1 MHNLSISRKFAVF
14 VGCVAVLI
22 IALAALDLNTL
33 RNQMMEDHR
42 TRMRDLVNLAHSTL
56 VDFAVR
62 SEKGEMSAEEAKAG
76 AASAIAAMRYDGG
89 NYLWISDRDARVVM
103 HPIKPALNGKDLSA
117 FEDPNGKRLF
127 VEFAQAVEESGAGYV
142 DYMWPAPDAAKDAPP
157 IDKLSFVKAYAPWG
171 WIIGSGTYLQDIDAT
186 LKEKAAL
193 WGVKLIAAVAVLLG
207 VSFYIGGGIAKPIRR
222 LTEAMDRLA
231 DADTSIEVPYSDRK
245 DEIGRMATALATF
258 RDNAVARAALE
269 EKHAAAAR
277 REAEAAAEILRSV
290 EDFKASAAGSLEALQ
305 GLTTRLED
313 TSSSVLDAAK
323 QTRESADQ
331 ANEATES
338 SFSGA
343 QSVSAAT
350 EELIA
355 SIREIDRQVE
365 TSTVRSQETTDVA
378 QSAAKGVEAL
388 VRAAEEIGDVIA
400 LISDIASQTNLLAL
414 NATIEAARAGEAGKG
429 FAVVAGEVKNLAAQ
443 TSRATDEI
451 NAKITALQ
459 TVTRQTVGSIENIV
473 ENIGRLSEIGGS
485 IAAAVQ
491 EQSGATEEIAQNA
504 SVVSAGAD
512 SARTAVGRLA
522 AVAASTDDAAH
533 GLRDVATRVSEGAT
547 DLGASVDRFIAKVTA
562 A

>member
-1 MHNLSISRKFAVF
+1 MHNLSISKKFAVF
-14 VGCVAVLI
+14 VGCVALLI
-22 IALAALDLNTL
+22 VALAALDLNAM

-42 TRMRDLVNLAHSTL
+42 ARMRDLVTLAHSTL
-56 VDFAVR
+56 VDFAGR
-62 SEKGEMSAEEAKAG
+62 SENGEMSAEEAKA
-76 AASAIAAMRYDGG
+76 AAAAVIAAMRYDGG
-89 NYLWISDRDARVVM
+89 NYLWISDREARVIM
-103 HPIKPALNGKDLSA
+103 HPIKPSLNGKDLSA

-127 VEFAQAVEESGAGYV
+127 VEFAHAVEAAGAGYV
-142 DYMWPAPDAAKDAPP
+142 DYMWPAPDAAEDAPP
-157 IDKLSFVKAYAPWG
+157 VDKLSYVKVYAPWG
-171 WIIGSGTYLQDIDAT
+171 WIVGSGTYLQDIDAT
-186 LKEKAAL
+186 LREKAAF
-193 WGVKLIAAVAVLLG
+193 WGVKLAAAVAFLLG
-207 VSFYIGGGIAKPIRR
+207 ISFYIGGGIAKPIRR

-231 DADTSIEVPYSDRK
+231 DADTSIEIPYNRRR
-245 DEIGRMATALATF
+245 DEIGRMALALATF

-269 EKHAAAAR
+269 EKQASAAR

-290 EDFKASAAGSLEALQ
+290 EDFKASAAGGLEALQ
-305 GLTTRLED
+305 GLVASLED
-313 TSSSVLDAAK
+313 TSGSVLETARR
-323 QTRESADQ
+323 TRESADQ

-365 TSTVRSQETTDVA
+365 TSAMRSQETTDVA
-378 QSAAKGVEAL
+378 KSAAKGIEAL
-388 VRAAEEIGDVIA
+388 VRAADEIGDVIA

-459 TVTRQTVGSIENIV
+459 TVTHQTVGSIESIV
-473 ENIGRLSEIGGS
+473 ENIERLSEIGGS
-485 IAAAVQ
+485 IAASVRQ
-491 EQSGATEEIAQNA
+491 QSSATEEIAQNA
-504 SVVSAGAD
+504 SVVSDGAD
-512 SARTAVGRLA
+512 GARMAVGQLA
-522 AVAASTDDAAH
+522 DVAGSADDAAH
-533 GLRDVATRVSEGAT
+533 CLRDVATRVSKGTT
-547 DLGASVDRFIAKVTA
+547 DLSVSVDRFIAKVTA